1 MILCLVEI
9 SDDKVSDASL
19 SAVSLGA
26 KLAGETGLSLACVAI
41 GEASD
46 SALKELGSFGVSS
59 LYLASASELTPFAPA
74 GWAKAV
80 ITARDESGAK
90 IILGGST
97 DRSTEVLARASA
109 KLEAPFMAN
118 CLNVTVASGYQI
130 SRLRWAGSI
139 IEDAFVSDEPV
150 AVFSVVQSE
159 VAAPSGSTETEVQLR
174 QLSFEIGEAEL
185 RDAVTEVLLPVG
197 DGVSLSDS
205 RIVIGGGRG
214 VGSPEGFKVLDE
226 LAGILGA
233 TVGVSRV
240 VTGLGW
246 RPHKDQIGQTG
257 TKIAPELYIACGIS
271 GAIQHMA
278 GCRSAKWILAINQD
292 RDAPIMSLAD
302 YAVVGDLHKI
312 LPKLI
317 EELNAL
323 SAKS

>member
-9 SDDKVSDASL
+9 SDDKVADASL

-26 KLAGETGLSLACVAI
+26 KLAGENSDSLACVAV
-41 GEASD
+41 GEVSD
-46 SALKELGSFGVSS
+46 SARKELGSYGVST
-59 LYLASASELTPFAPA
+59 LYLASDPRLSPFAPA

-80 ITARDESGAK
+80 LAAVDSSGAK
-90 IILGGST
+90 VVLGGST

-109 KLEAPFMAN
+109 KLDAAFMAN
-118 CLNVTVASGYQI
+118 CIDIKTAGGYQV
-130 SRLRWAGSI
+130 SRLRWAGSV
-139 IEDAFVSDEPV
+139 IEDAVVSEVPI
-150 AVFSVVQSE
+150 AMFSVVQSE
-159 VAAPSGSTETEVQLR
+159 LAAPMVKETEVQLET
-174 QLSFEIGEAEL
+174 LSFDIGDSEL
-185 RDAVTEVLLPVG
+185 RDAVTEVLLPTG

-233 TVGVSRV
+233 SVGVSRV

-278 GCRSAKWILAINQD
+278 GCRSAKCILAINQD

-317 EELNAL
+317 EELNA
-323 SAKS
+323 AGVKS

>member
-9 SDDKVSDASL
+9 SDDKVVDASL

-46 SALKELGSFGVSS
+46 SVLKELGGFGVSS
-59 LYLASASELTPFAPA
+59 LYLASDAKLMPFAPA

-80 ITARDESGAK
+80 VTARDESEAK

-109 KLEAPFMAN
+109 KLEAPFVAN
-118 CLNVTVASGYQI
+118 CLHVTVASGYQV

-150 AVFSVVQSE
+150 AVFSAVQSDI
-159 VAAPSGSTETEVQLR
+159 AAPSGSKETEVQLR
-174 QLSFEIGEAEL
+174 QLSFEVGEAEL
-185 RDAVTEVLLPVG
+185 RDAVTEVLLPTG

-278 GCRSAKWILAINQD
+278 GCRSAKCILAINQD

-317 EELNAL
+317 EELNAVG
-323 SAKS
+323 AKS